1 MPHDVIRAFEEG
13 GGLDRSRGAEP
24 RIGGHVRIPRSRFAP
39 PRVGGGR
46 GGDARDRHTHVQR
59 RTGRTAECVHAEE
72 ILRGV
77 TVDPIP

>member
-39 PRVGGGR
+39 PRVGEVVEGTR
-46 GGDARDRHTHVQR
+46 VNVILTYN
-59 RTGRTAECVHAEE
+59 AEPGVRLNAYT
-72 ILRGV
+72 LRKFFGV
-77 TVDPIP
+77 